1 MLVEVQLAVNS
12 MIDCKHYSFILL
24 PFGSQILSR
33 DEIGVAND
41 EDVIIANDIVKNTIA
56 GAFRQQLI
64 CFLTLISSKLIWI
77 SAAYVAPA
85 SAIEKMIV
93 SIMMM
98 MVVIIMMVTVVMI
111 MI

>member
-85 SAIEKMIV
+85 SAIEK
-93 SIMMM
+93 IMMILISAM
-98 MVVIIMMVTVVMI
+98 MLW
-111 MI
+111 